1 MQKSHWRSTI
11 IAAIIGLYA
20 VCWLTG
26 AAAQT
31 SKGTNPQGDQMKKS
45 FVFIFR
51 QGSRKLSD
59 EEQKRR
65 TEEVRT
71 WALEQIKQGRNLEP
85 RVLSADTFRL
95 GEGADSDSGA
105 PVIALNFIEAADLNE
120 ATSIAQTHPGLRYGV
135 TIEVRPWTDPRNAQK

>member
-1 MQKSHWRSTI
+1 MQKSHWRSTV
-11 IAAIIGLYA
+11 IAAGVGLFA
-20 VCWLTG
+20 LCWLIG

-31 SKGTNPQGDQMKKS
+31 STGTNPQGDKMKKS

-65 TEEVRT
+65 TEAVRA

-85 RVLSADTFRL
+85 RVLSLDAYRL
-95 GEGADSDSGA
+95 GDDGNTNTGALI
-105 PVIALNFIEAADLNE
+105 VALNFIEAADLNE
-120 ATSIAQTHPGLRYGV
+120 AISIAKTHPGLRYGV
-135 TIEVRPWTDPRNAQK
+135 TIEVRPWTDPRATQK

>member
-1 MQKSHWRSTI
+1 MQKLEWRSTM
-11 IAAIIGLYA
+11 IAVSVGLFA
-20 VCWLTG
+20 LCWLSV

-31 SKGTNPQGDQMKKS
+31 STGTSPQGDKMKGS

-51 QGSRKLSD
+51 QGSRKLSE

-71 WALEQIKQGRNLEP
+71 WALGQIKQGRKLEP
-85 RVLSADTFRL
+85 RVLSPDTSRL

-105 PVIALNFIEAADLNE
+105 PIVALNFIEAADLND
-120 ATSIAQTHPGLRYGV
+120 AIGIAKTHPGLRYGV
-135 TIEVRPWTDPRNAQK
+135 TIEVRAWTDPRNVQK